1 MFDCYYIII
10 SITVL
15 VIETMNKIIGYA
27 RIISGKGTQ
36 FLDPQVE
43 KLKQSGCDQIF
54 SETISTR
61 KVQKERPELMKCLAS
76 LRKGDTLKLC
86 TLSRLGR
93 TQTEVIQRLNDLQAE
108 GINVITL
115 DGLVN
120 LEALGKFAPVLIGL
134 LTGLNQVE
142 REQISERVQMSVN
155 YRREHNLSLGGRPKT
170 SNKKEKYVLRLRSEG
185 ESYREIRE
193 QTGLGLAT
201 IRRIIADNEKVEVG
215 IK

>member
-1 MFDCYYIII
+1 
-10 SITVL
+10 
-15 VIETMNKIIGYA
+15 MNKIIGYA
-27 RIISGKGTQ
+27 RISSGTGTQ
-36 FLDPQVE
+36 ILDPQVE
-43 KLKQSGCDQIF
+43 KLKESGVDQIF

-61 KVQKERPELMKCLAS
+61 KQEKERPELMKCLAS
-76 LRKGDTLKLC
+76 LRKGDTLKLT

-142 REQISERVQMSVN
+142 REQIAERVQMSVD
-155 YRREHNLSLGGRPKT
+155 YRRANNGDLGGRPKT
-170 SNKKEKYVLRLRSEG
+170 SEKKEKYVLRLREEG

-201 IRRIIADNEKVEVG
+201 IRRIIADNEKAEVG

>member
-1 MFDCYYIII
+1 
-10 SITVL
+10 
-15 VIETMNKIIGYA
+15 MNKVIGYA
-27 RIISGKGTQ
+27 RISSKTGTQ
-36 FLDPQVE
+36 IVEPQVE
-43 KLKQSGCDQIF
+43 KLKESGCDQIF
-54 SETISTR
+54 AEAISTR
-61 KVQKERPELMKCLAS
+61 KEEKERPELMKCLSS

-93 TQTEVIQRLNDLQAE
+93 TQTEVICRLNDLQAE
-108 GINVITL
+108 GINVVTL

-120 LEALGKFAPVLIGL
+120 LEALGKFAPVMIGL

-142 REQISERVQMSVN
+142 REQISERVQMSVQ
-155 YRREHNLSLGGRPKT
+155 YRRDNNLSLGGRPKT
-170 SNKKEKYVLRLRSEG
+170 SNKKEKLVIRLREEG

-201 IRRIIADNEKVEVG
+201 IRRIIADNQVEVG

>member
-1 MFDCYYIII
+1 
-10 SITVL
+10 
-15 VIETMNKIIGYA
+15 MNKIIGYA
-27 RIISGKGTQ
+27 RIVAGRGIQ
-36 FLDPQVE
+36 ILDLQVE

-61 KVQKERPELMKCLAS
+61 KLEKERPELMKCLAS

-142 REQISERVQMSVN
+142 REQISERVQMSVE
-155 YRREHNLSLGGRPKT
+155 YRRANNGDLGGRPKT
-170 SNKKEKYVLRLRSEG
+170 SDKKEKYVLRLREEG

-201 IRRIIADNEKVEVG
+201 IRRIIADNEKAEVG

>member
-1 MFDCYYIII
+1 
-10 SITVL
+10 
-15 VIETMNKIIGYA
+15 MNKVIGYA
-27 RIISGKGTQ
+27 FVSSASGALI
-36 FLDPQVE
+36 LDPQVE
-43 KLKQSGCDQIF
+43 KLKESGVDQIF

-61 KVQKERPELMKCLAS
+61 KAEKERPELIKCLTT
-76 LRKGDTLKLC
+76 LRKGDTLKLT

-93 TQTEVIQRLNDLQAE
+93 SKTEVIQRLNDLQAE

-142 REQISERVQMSVN
+142 REQIAERVQMSVD
-155 YRREHNLSLGGRPKT
+155 YRRANNGDLGGRPKT
-170 SNKKEKYVLRLRSEG
+170 SEKKEKYVLRLREEG

-201 IRRIIADNEKVEVG
+201 IRRIIADNEKAEVG

>member
-1 MFDCYYIII
+1 
-10 SITVL
+10 
-15 VIETMNKIIGYA
+15 MNKVIGYA
-27 RIISGKGTQ
+27 RISSSTGTQ
-36 FLDPQVE
+36 ILDPQVQ
-43 KLKQSGCDQIF
+43 KLKESGCDQIF

-61 KVQKERPELMKCLAS
+61 KVEKERPELMKCLQS

-142 REQISERVQMSVN
+142 REQIAERVQLSVA
-155 YRREHNLSLGGRPKT
+155 YRRKTGGDLGGRPKT
-170 SNKKEKYVLRLRSEG
+170 SNKKEQLVVRLREEG
-185 ESYREIRE
+185 ERLRGIRE
-193 QTGLGLAT
+193 QTGLAVAT
-201 IRRIIADNEKVEVG
+201 VRRIIADAEQAKVG
-215 IK
+215 IQ

>member
-1 MFDCYYIII
+1 
-10 SITVL
+10 
-15 VIETMNKIIGYA
+15 MNKGIGYA
-27 RIISGKGTQ
+27 RISSKTGTQ
-36 FLDPQVE
+36 IVEPQVE
-43 KLKQSGCDQIF
+43 KLKESGCDQIF
-54 SETISTR
+54 AEAISTR
-61 KVQKERPELMKCLAS
+61 KEEKERPELMKCLSS

-93 TQTEVIQRLNDLQAE
+93 TQTEVICRLNDLQAE
-108 GINVITL
+108 GINVVTL

-120 LEALGKFAPVLIGL
+120 LEALGKFAPVMIGL

-142 REQISERVQMSVN
+142 REQISERVQMSVQ
-155 YRREHNLSLGGRPKT
+155 YRRDNNLSLGGRPKT
-170 SNKKEKYVLRLRSEG
+170 SNKKEKLVIRLREEG

-201 IRRIIADNEKVEVG
+201 IRRIIADNQVEVG

>member
-1 MFDCYYIII
+1 M
-10 SITVL
+10 SKV
-15 VIETMNKIIGYA
+15 IGYA
-27 RIISGKGTQ
+27 RMCSGKGSQ
-36 FLDPQVE
+36 ILDPQVS
-43 KLKQSGCDQIF
+43 KLQESGCDQIF

-61 KVQKERPELMKCLAS
+61 KAEKERPELMKCLSS

-142 REQISERVQMSVN
+142 REQISERVQMSVD
-155 YRREHNLSLGGRPKT
+155 YRRENNLSLGGRPKT
-170 SNKKEKYVLRLRSEG
+170 SEKKEKLVLRLRDEG

-201 IRRIIADNEKVEVG
+201 IRRIIADRDALLEQSEQVEALR
-215 IK
+215 K

>member
-1 MFDCYYIII
+1 
-10 SITVL
+10 
-15 VIETMNKIIGYA
+15 MNKVIGYA
-27 RIISGKGTQ
+27 RISSSTGTQ
-36 FLDPQVE
+36 QLDPQVA
-43 KLKQSGCDQIF
+43 KLQESGCDQIF

-61 KVQKERPELMKCLAS
+61 KTEKERPELMKCLSS

-155 YRREHNLSLGGRPKT
+155 YRRENNMSLGGRPKT
-170 SNKKEKYVLRLRSEG
+170 SDKKEKYVLRLREEG

-201 IRRIIADNEKVEVG
+201 IRRIIADNQSMKERFAKL
-215 IK
+215 

>member
-1 MFDCYYIII
+1 
-10 SITVL
+10 
-15 VIETMNKIIGYA
+15 MNKVIGYA
-27 RIISGKGTQ
+27 RVSSATGSQTV
-36 FLDPQVE
+36 DAQVS
-43 KLKQSGCDQIF
+43 KLKESGCDLIF

-61 KVQKERPELMKCLAS
+61 KAEKERPELMKCLAS

-120 LEALGKFAPVLIGL
+120 LEAVGKFAPVLIGL
-134 LTGLNQVE
+134 LTGLNEVE
-142 REQISERVQMSVN
+142 RDLINERVNASVEF
-155 YRREHNLSLGGRPKT
+155 RRKTGGDLGGRPKT
-170 SNKKEKYVLRLRSEG
+170 SNKKEKLVLRLREEG

-201 IRRIIADNEKVEVG
+201 IRRIIADNEKVAVG
-215 IK
+215 IQ